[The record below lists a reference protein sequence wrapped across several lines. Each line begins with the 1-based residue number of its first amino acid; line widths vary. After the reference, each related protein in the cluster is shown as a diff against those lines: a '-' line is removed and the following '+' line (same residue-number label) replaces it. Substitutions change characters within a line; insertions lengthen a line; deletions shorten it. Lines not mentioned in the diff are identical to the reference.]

1 MKVFNESLLDAM
13 LDYIK
18 TYQVRNGK
26 SPSYRNIK
34 EQFNLSSLSIVNR
47 YVEVLSSRGELN
59 KNAKGEI
66 DISSN
71 LDAGSTITAPIVGTV
86 TCGQPIYAQENIEG
100 NYQLPTAIFGK
111 GEHFLLHAEGD
122 SMIEAGIRNGD
133 LLVVRKTESAVNGQI
148 VVALLGDE
156 ATVKTFYK
164 HSDHVVLHPE
174 NERYEDIITTNVQIL
189 GVVEHY
195 IHKF

>member
-1 MKVFNESLLDAM
+1 MKNLNESLLKSM

-18 TYQVRNGK
+18 TYQIREGR

-34 EQFNLSSLSIVNR
+34 EQFKLSSLSMVNR
-47 YVEVLSSRGELN
+47 YIEVLSSCGQL
-59 KNAKGEI
+59 KKSALGGI
-66 DISSN
+66 GISSN
-71 LDAGSTITAPIVGTV
+71 LDCSSTITAPIVGTV
-86 TCGQPIYAQENIEG
+86 TCGKPIYAQENIEG

-111 GEHFLLHAEGD
+111 GEHFLLHAVGD
-122 SMIEAGIRNGD
+122 SMEEVGIRNGD
-133 LLVVRKTESAVNGQI
+133 LLVVRKIETAENGQI
-148 VVALLGDE
+148 VVALIGDE

-164 HSDHVVLHPE
+164 KSDHVVLHPE
-174 NERYEDIITTNVQIL
+174 NQRYEDMITTNVQIL